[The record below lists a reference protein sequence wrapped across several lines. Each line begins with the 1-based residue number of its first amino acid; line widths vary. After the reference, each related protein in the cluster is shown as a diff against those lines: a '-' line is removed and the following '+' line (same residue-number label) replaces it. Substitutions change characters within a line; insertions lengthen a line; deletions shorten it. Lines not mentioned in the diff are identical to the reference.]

1 MKCCIDQEDLELF
14 CHVILSIALTLP
26 IRRFRVLQSCDILCC
41 FDSIS
46 QSQGSEF
53 SSHVIYYVALTGSA
67 NHKAQSSHSHHVI
80 YGVALVALTDYQY
93 GVRLV
98 SGVNNKVLITL
109 NARNDHDRQKFVE
122 DLREAI
128 LEVRLVMKA

>member
-1 MKCCIDQEDLELF
+1 M
-14 CHVILSIALTLP
+14 
-26 IRRFRVLQSCDILCC
+26 
-41 FDSIS
+41 
-46 QSQGSEF
+46 
-53 SSHVIYYVALTGSA
+53 IYYVALTRSA

-80 YGVALVALTDYQY
+80 YGVVFVALSDYQY

-128 LEVRLVMKA
+128 LEVIKTHNKRLKFVLIVLGLW

>member
-1 MKCCIDQEDLELF
+1 M
-14 CHVILSIALTLP
+14 
-26 IRRFRVLQSCDILCC
+26 
-41 FDSIS
+41 
-46 QSQGSEF
+46 
-53 SSHVIYYVALTGSA
+53 IYY
-67 NHKAQSSHSHHVI
+67 
-80 YGVALVALTDYQY
+80 VALVALTDYQY

-128 LEVRLVMKA
+128 LEVIETDLKRLNFVLIVLDLC

>member
-1 MKCCIDQEDLELF
+1 MHILATKTVQKRQTSKLHLLFSWTCVSYFKCIKNEMLTKNCPVMKCFLLF
-14 CHVILSIALTLP
+14 WL
-26 IRRFRVLQSCDILCC
+26 
-41 FDSIS
+41 S
-46 QSQGSEF
+46 QSQSLEF
-53 SSHVIYYVALTGSA
+53 SSHVIHYIV
-67 NHKAQSSHSHHVI
+67 
-80 YGVALVALTDYQY
+80 LVALSDYQY

-128 LEVRLVMKA
+128 LEVIKTHFKRLKFVLIVLGLW

>member
-1 MKCCIDQEDLELF
+1 MKCCIDSEDLELS
-14 CHVILSIALTLP
+14 CHVILSIVLTKP
-26 IRRFRVLQSCDILCC
+26 ITKLGFLQSCDILCC
-41 FDSIS
+41 IGCFNRLPVWSS
-46 QSQGSEF
+46 
-53 SSHVIYYVALTGSA
+53 SSHVIHYV
-67 NHKAQSSHSHHVI
+67 V
-80 YGVALVALTDYQY
+80 LVALTDYQY

-128 LEVRLVMKA
+128 LEVIKTDLKRLNFVLIVLDLC